1 MTTSKF
7 IKNCAC
13 PAHLSTVLT
22 QATLTSGRMGA
33 VVLVLVAMTA
43 VGPTA
48 GVTRTAPWFAGRDL
62 QQQQYMTRIQ
72 ITNKGPPITAAFVAS
87 DKSYHHLNIPTTKN
101 TDTALL
107 EDMFKQ
113 IKPALKQ
120 HLLQISLA
128 VHFYPHPRTG
138 HWKHKEWCDTPQIE
152 MVSTVQ
158 LHSLYIIIFDYRFYD
173 CLTPPLNSIVRRC
186 NYLLRRGWTV

>member
-13 PAHLSTVLT
+13 LALLSTVLT
-22 QATLTSGRMGA
+22 QATLTSGRMWA
-33 VVLVLVAMTA
+33 VVLVLVAVTA

-107 EDMFKQ
+107 EDMFINFRKLSPPSND
-113 IKPALKQ
+113 IYDRSVSPS
-120 HLLQISLA
+120 ISTLIQGQD
-128 VHFYPHPRTG
+128 TG
-138 HWKHKEWCDTPQIE
+138 
-152 MVSTVQ
+152 
-158 LHSLYIIIFDYRFYD
+158 
-173 CLTPPLNSIVRRC
+173 NVR
-186 NYLLRRGWTV
+186 NDAPLLR

>member
-1 MTTSKF
+1 
-7 IKNCAC
+7 
-13 PAHLSTVLT
+13 
-22 QATLTSGRMGA
+22 MGA

-43 VGPTA
+43 VWPTA

-101 TDTALL
+101 TNTAVL

-120 HLLQISLA
+120 DQSYRS
-128 VHFYPHPRTG
+128 V
-138 HWKHKEWCDTPQIE
+138 
-152 MVSTVQ
+152 
-158 LHSLYIIIFDYRFYD
+158 SLYIPT
-173 CLTPPLNSIVRRC
+173 LTQGQDTGNTLRNDVT
-186 NYLLRRGWTV
+186 LLR

>member
-1 MTTSKF
+1 MLASYCVNSKPYLLGKHF
-7 IKNCAC
+7 KIYQELRMPGTFVHC
-13 PAHLSTVLT
+13 T
-22 QATLTSGRMGA
+22 QATLTSCRMGA

-107 EDMFKQ
+107 EDMFINKLSPPSND
-113 IKPALKQ
+113 IYDRSVSPS
-120 HLLQISLA
+120 ISTLIQGQD
-128 VHFYPHPRTG
+128 TG
-138 HWKHKEWCDTPQIE
+138 
-152 MVSTVQ
+152 
-158 LHSLYIIIFDYRFYD
+158 
-173 CLTPPLNSIVRRC
+173 NVR
-186 NYLLRRGWTV
+186 NDAPLLRQ

>member
-1 MTTSKF
+1 MIWTFLKQ
-7 IKNCAC
+7 NV
-13 PAHLSTVLT
+13 LSPKALNWVQQLVSRTGLLT
-22 QATLTSGRMGA
+22 IGRMGA
-33 VVLVLVAMTA
+33 VLVLVAMTA
-43 VGPTA
+43 VWPTA

-101 TDTALL
+101 TDTTLL

-120 HLLQISLA
+120 HFWQISLA
-128 VHFYPHPRTG
+128 VHFFPHPRTG
-138 HWKHKEWCDTPQIE
+138 HWKHKEWCATAQIE
-152 MVSTVQ
+152 MISTFSFIV
-158 LHSLYIIIFDYRFYD
+158 YI
-173 CLTPPLNSIVRRC
+173 
-186 NYLLRRGWTV
+186 

>member
-1 MTTSKF
+1 MLASHCVNSKPYLLGNTSKF

-13 PAHLSTVLT
+13 PARLSAVFT

-43 VGPTA
+43 VWPAA

-72 ITNKGPPITAAFVAS
+72 ITNKGPPITAAFAAS

-120 HLLQISLA
+120 HLEQISVA

-138 HWKHKEWCDTPQIE
+138 HWKQKEWCATPQIV
-152 MVSTVQ
+152 MVSTFSFIV
-158 LHSLYIIIFDYRFYD
+158 YI
-173 CLTPPLNSIVRRC
+173 
-186 NYLLRRGWTV
+186 

>member
-1 MTTSKF
+1 
-7 IKNCAC
+7 
-13 PAHLSTVLT
+13 
-22 QATLTSGRMGA
+22 MGA

-43 VGPTA
+43 VWPTA

-101 TDTALL
+101 TDTTLL

-113 IKPALKQ
+113 IKPALKK
-120 HLLQISLA
+120 HLLQISLV

-158 LHSLYIIIFDYRFYD
+158 LHSLYIITFDYRFYD

>member
-1 MTTSKF
+1 M
-7 IKNCAC
+7 
-13 PAHLSTVLT
+13 
-22 QATLTSGRMGA
+22 
-33 VVLVLVAMTA
+33 LVAMTA
-43 VGPTA
+43 VGPTV

-113 IKPALKQ
+113 IKPALKKTS
-120 HLLQISLA
+120 ISDQSRRPFL
-128 VHFYPHPRTG
+128 PSSKDRTL
-138 HWKHKEWCDTPQIE
+138 ET
-152 MVSTVQ
+152 
-158 LHSLYIIIFDYRFYD
+158 
-173 CLTPPLNSIVRRC
+173 
-186 NYLLRRGWTV
+186 

>member
-1 MTTSKF
+1 MLASYCVIPKPYPLGNTSKF

-13 PAHLSTVLT
+13 PAHLSIVLT
-22 QATLTSGRMGA
+22 QATLTSSRMGA
-33 VVLVLVAMTA
+33 VVLVLVATTA
-43 VGPTA
+43 VWPTA

-62 QQQQYMTRIQ
+62 QQQQYITRIQ

-101 TDTALL
+101 TDTTLL

-128 VHFYPHPRTG
+128 VHFYPNPRTR

-152 MVSTVQ
+152 MVSTFSFIV
-158 LHSLYIIIFDYRFYD
+158 YI
-173 CLTPPLNSIVRRC
+173 
-186 NYLLRRGWTV
+186 

>member
-1 MTTSKF
+1 MLASHCVNSKPYLLGNTSKF

-13 PAHLSTVLT
+13 PAHFSTLLT
-22 QATLTSGRMGA
+22 QATLTSCRMGA

-43 VGPTA
+43 VWPTA

-72 ITNKGPPITAAFVAS
+72 ITNKGPPITAALVAS

-101 TDTALL
+101 TDTTLL

-113 IKPALKQ
+113 IKPALKK
-120 HLLQISLA
+120 HLLQISVA

-152 MVSTVQ
+152 MVSTFSFIV
-158 LHSLYIIIFDYRFYD
+158 YI
-173 CLTPPLNSIVRRC
+173 
-186 NYLLRRGWTV
+186 

>member
-13 PAHLSTVLT
+13 LALLSTVLT
-22 QATLTSGRMGA
+22 QATLTSGRMWA

-43 VGPTA
+43 VGPTV

-107 EDMFKQ
+107 EDMFINKLSPPSND
-113 IKPALKQ
+113 IYDRSVSPS
-120 HLLQISLA
+120 ISSLIQGQD
-128 VHFYPHPRTG
+128 TG
-138 HWKHKEWCDTPQIE
+138 
-152 MVSTVQ
+152 
-158 LHSLYIIIFDYRFYD
+158 
-173 CLTPPLNSIVRRC
+173 NVR
-186 NYLLRRGWTV
+186 NDAPLLR

>member
-1 MTTSKF
+1 MPGTF
-7 IKNCAC
+7 VHC
-13 PAHLSTVLT
+13 T
-22 QATLTSGRMGA
+22 QATLTICRMGA

-107 EDMFKQ
+107 EDMFTNKLS
-113 IKPALKQ
+113 PRLKQ
-120 HLLQISLA
+120 HFLQISFA
-128 VHFYPHPRTG
+128 VRFYPHPRTG

-152 MVSTVQ
+152 MVSTF
-158 LHSLYIIIFDYRFYD
+158 SLIVYI
-173 CLTPPLNSIVRRC
+173 
-186 NYLLRRGWTV
+186 

>member
-1 MTTSKF
+1 MLASYCIIPALSRISSENTSKF
-7 IKNCAC
+7 IKNYAC
-13 PAHLSTVLT
+13 QAHLSTVFT

-120 HLLQISLA
+120 HFLQISLV

-152 MVSTVQ
+152 MVSTFSFIV
-158 LHSLYIIIFDYRFYD
+158 YI
-173 CLTPPLNSIVRRC
+173 
-186 NYLLRRGWTV
+186 

>member
-1 MTTSKF
+1 MTTSKL

-13 PAHLSTVLT
+13 LAHLSTVFT
-22 QATLTSGRMGA
+22 QATLTSCRMGA

-48 GVTRTAPWFAGRDL
+48 CVTRTAPWFAGRDL

-120 HLLQISLA
+120 HFLQSSLV

-138 HWKHKEWCDTPQIE
+138 QWKQKEWCDTPQIV
-152 MVSTVQ
+152 MVSTF
-158 LHSLYIIIFDYRFYD
+158 SF
-173 CLTPPLNSIVRRC
+173 IV
-186 NYLLRRGWTV
+186 YT

>member
-1 MTTSKF
+1 
-7 IKNCAC
+7 
-13 PAHLSTVLT
+13 
-22 QATLTSGRMGA
+22 MGA

-43 VGPTA
+43 VWPTA

-113 IKPALKQ
+113 IKPALKK
-120 HLLQISLA
+120 HLVQISLA

-138 HWKHKEWCDTPQIE
+138 HWKRMEWWATPQIV
-152 MVSTVQ
+152 MVSIVQ
-158 LHSLYIIIFDYRFYD
+158 LHSLYIIVFDNRFYD
-173 CLTPPLNSIVRRC
+173 CLTPPLNSVVRRF
-186 NYLLRRGWTV
+186 NDLLRRGWTV